1 VQDAQHTEQLLIAG
15 LHPHLLEKPVF
26 WFQKRKKEILRAR
39 LVTPFWQHTTI
50 VAHIGFHV
58 KLSELLR
65 MLHDIGYTRVQT
77 VAHPGEYAADGG
89 EVHVYPI
96 NEHAPWRIIFLG
108 NTIETIEQTRP
119 KELITELS
127 PLQKKF
133 LEQNRL
139 GLLKP
144 GDYVVHMDHGI
155 GIFRGLEEKNA
166 KQYIS
171 IEYAPA
177 SSTPATVK
185 RSVRALPERDSPGFA
200 GLPDMLFV
208 PQELAKKVTPYI
220 GFRTPRIHRLGT
232 SLWNSIKKK
241 TKEDIIK
248 FAKELL
254 EIYAKREIS
263 ERPPYMPQKDMEQS
277 LAASFAHEETPDQAQ
292 AVMEVLSDME
302 SPRPLDRIVLAD
314 VGFGKTEVAVRAS
327 FRAVVNNRQVAIL
340 CPTTILADQHFETF
354 KERFSAF
361 PVSVERLS
369 RLERPG
375 TQKSTLKNIARG
387 VTDIVIGTHRLL
399 SRDVTF
405 PRLGLLIIDEE
416 QRFGVKQKEHI
427 RTLKETVDVLSLS
440 ATPIPRTLHFALS
453 GLRSMSV
460 ITTPPKNRVAPKTFV
475 LPFGKQVIKNALE
488 AELER
493 GGQVYVLCNRIGKM
507 PMMRDYIR
515 DIIPDA
521 RVSVIHG
528 RMSELQLITAMH
540 EFREQKSDILLATT
554 IIENGLD
561 ISNAN
566 TLIVEDSSLI
576 GLAQAHQLRGRI
588 GRGAV
593 QSYAFFLYPS
603 KKLKEKAQRR
613 LDALFDTQYLGAG
626 QDIALRDMEIRGAG
640 NVLGRD
646 QSGRMNQIGMNLYC
660 QMLEETVSTMREVS
674 PHPLPS
680 HD

>member
-1 VQDAQHTEQLLIAG
+1 MYTRNVRHEYNAPNQREQLLIIG

-39 LVTPFWQHTTI
+39 LTTPFWQHATV
-50 VAHIGFHV
+50 VAEAGLHI
-58 KLSELLR
+58 KLSEFLR
-65 MLHDIGYTRVQT
+65 SLHDLGYARVQT
-77 VAHPGEYAADGG
+77 VMHPGEYAQNGG

-96 NEHAPWRIIFLG
+96 NERAPWHIDFVG
-108 NTIETIEQTRP
+108 NTIEAVEQTHL
-119 KELITELS
+119 KETEVEIS

-139 GLLKP
+139 GLLKT
-144 GDYVVHMDHGI
+144 GDYAVHTDHGI
-155 GIFRGLEEKNA
+155 GIFRGLEEKNN
-166 KQYIS
+166 KQYLS

-177 SSTPATVK
+177 
-185 RSVRALPERDSPGFA
+185 A
-200 GLPDMLFV
+200 GAHGRPDMLFV
-208 PQELAKKVTPYI
+208 PEEYAKKVTPYV
-220 GFRTPRIHRLGT
+220 GFRTPRISRLGT
-232 SLWNSIKKK
+232 PLWNSIKKK
-241 TKEDIIK
+241 AKEDIVK

-254 EIYAKREIS
+254 ELYAKREIG
-263 ERPPYMPQKDMEQS
+263 ERPPYAPYEDLEQS
-277 LAASFAHEETPDQAQ
+277 LAASFIHEETPDQAQ
-292 AVMEVLSDME
+292 AARDVLSDME
-302 SPRPLDRIVLAD
+302 TSRPLDRIILAD
-314 VGFGKTEVAVRAS
+314 VGFGKTEVAVRAT
-327 FRAVVNNRQVAIL
+327 FRAILNNRQVALL

-369 RLERPG
+369 RLEQPAK
-375 TQKSTLKNIARG
+375 QKTILQNMARG
-387 VTDIVIGTHRLL
+387 TSDIVIGTHRLL
-399 SRDVTF
+399 SRDITF
-405 PRLGLLIIDEE
+405 QRLGLLIIDEE

-427 RTLKETVDVLSLS
+427 RALKNTVDVLSLS

-453 GLRSMSV
+453 GLRPMSV

-475 LPFGKQVIKNALE
+475 LPFGKQVVKNALE
-488 AELER
+488 AELARE
-493 GGQVYVLCNRIGKM
+493 GQVYFLCNRIGRM
-507 PMMRDYIR
+507 PGMRDYIH
-515 DIIPDA
+515 DILPKA
-521 RVSVIHG
+521 RISTIHG
-528 RMSELQLITAMH
+528 RMSESELIRAMH
-540 EFREQKSDILLATT
+540 EFREGASDILLATT

-588 GRGAV
+588 GRSAV

-613 LDALFDTQYLGAG
+613 LDELFDTQYLSAG

-646 QSGRMNQIGMNLYC
+646 QSGRVNQIGLNLYC
-660 QMLEETVSTMREVS
+660 QMLAEAVENMS
-674 PHPLPS
+674 S
-680 HD
+680 HA